1 MNDAPAQGWGH
12 AWPRPVYWVCYGI
25 LALILA
31 YVVVLG
37 WLRPMYLAEPIEV
50 IPGVAAK
57 IEQKINPNTATW
69 AELTQLPRIGP
80 TLAKRIVAYRH
91 EQQSASSATQ
101 PVFATP
107 DDLDAVR
114 GIGPKTVD
122 RMRPF
127 LTFEDY

>member
-1 MNDAPAQGWGH
+1 MNHAPAQDSGH
-12 AWPRPVYWVCYGI
+12 AWPKPVYWVCYGI

-31 YVVVLG
+31 YVLVLG
-37 WLRPMYLAEPIEV
+37 WLRPVYLAEPIGV
-50 IPGVAAK
+50 IPGLAAQ

-69 AELTQLPRIGP
+69 AELTQLPQIGP
-80 TLAKRIVAYRH
+80 ALAKRIVAYRH
-91 EQQSASSATQ
+91 EQQTASAATQ
-101 PVFATP
+101 PVFLTP

-127 LTFEDY
+127 LTFEPN

>member
-1 MNDAPAQGWGH
+1 MNDAPAQGRPH
-12 AWPRPVYWVCYGI
+12 AWPKPVYWVCYGI

-31 YVVVLG
+31 YVLLLG
-37 WLRPMYLAEPIEV
+37 WLRPVYLAEPIQV
-50 IPGVAAK
+50 IPGAAAK

-91 EQQSASSATQ
+91 EQQAVSATTQ
-101 PVFATP
+101 QVFADA
-107 DDLDAVR
+107 DDLAAVR

-122 RMRPF
+122 QLRPF
-127 LTFEDY
+127 LTFADK

>member
-1 MNDAPAQGWGH
+1 MSDALAQDSGH
-12 AWPRPVYWVCYGI
+12 AWPKPVYWVCYGI

-31 YVVVLG
+31 YVLVLG
-37 WLRPMYLAEPIEV
+37 WLRPVYLAEPIGV
-50 IPGVAAK
+50 IPGAAVQ

-80 TLAKRIVAYRH
+80 ALAKRIVAYRQ
-91 EQQSASSATQ
+91 QQSAAATQ
-101 PVFATP
+101 PVFLTP

-127 LTFEDY
+127 LTFENN

>member
-1 MNDAPAQGWGH
+1 MNEAPAQGWGH
-12 AWPRPVYWVCYGI
+12 AWPKPVYWVCYGI

-31 YVVVLG
+31 YVLVLG
-37 WLRPMYLAEPIEV
+37 WLRPVYLAEPIGV
-50 IPGVAAK
+50 IPGAAAQ

-80 TLAKRIVAYRH
+80 ALAKRIVAYRH
-91 EQQSASSATQ
+91 EQQTASAATQ
-101 PVFATP
+101 PVFLTP

-127 LTFEDY
+127 LTFEDN

>member
-1 MNDAPAQGWGH
+1 MNDASTQGWGH
-12 AWPRPVYWVCYGI
+12 AWPKPVYWVCYGI
-25 LALILA
+25 LALILV

-37 WLRPMYLAEPIEV
+37 WLRPMYLAEPIQV
-50 IPGVAAK
+50 IPGVAARV
-57 IEQKINPNTATW
+57 EQKINPNTATW

-80 TLAKRIVAYRH
+80 TLAKRIVAYR
-91 EQQSASSATQ
+91 QQRSAASTTQ

-107 DDLDAVR
+107 SNLDAVR

-127 LTFEDY
+127 LTFDDN